1 MRREGRQ
8 GGVSAA
14 PGFGLGLRPEH
25 YEAILAGAPGVDW
38 FEAISENHMVPGGKP
53 LRVLERVRAERP
65 VALHGVSLSIGGTDP
80 LDMAYLGRLKD
91 LARRIQPFAIS
102 DHLCWTGTAGLNL
115 HDLLPL
121 PYTEETLVHVA
132 HRVRRVQ
139 DALGTRILLEN
150 VSSYV
155 VFAGDEMAEWDFLA
169 ELACRADCLL
179 LLDVNNVHVS
189 AVNHGFDPQDFLAGL
204 PPGRVAQF
212 HLAGHSVAG
221 AHLIDTHDRP
231 VADAVWDLYGA
242 AVRRFGALP
251 VSIERD
257 DRIPELGELVAELDR
272 ARRVSADALR
282 GLAA

>member
-1 MRREGRQ
+1 
-8 GGVSAA
+8 
-14 PGFGLGLRPEH
+14 LRPEH
-25 YEAILAGAPGVDW
+25 YEAILEGAPRVDW
-38 FEAISENHMVPGGKP
+38 FEAITENHMVPGGKP
-53 LRVLERVRAERP
+53 LRMLERIREAHP

-91 LARRIQPFAIS
+91 LARRIRPFAIS
-102 DHLCWTGTAGLNL
+102 DHLCWTGTGGLNL

-121 PYTEETLVHVA
+121 PYTEEALAHVA
-132 HRVRRVQ
+132 ARVCRVQ
-139 DALGTRILLEN
+139 DTLGTRILLEN

-155 VFAGDEMAEWDFLA
+155 AFAADGMAEWEFLA
-169 ELACRADCLL
+169 ELSRRADCLL

-204 PPGRVAQF
+204 PVGRVAQF
-212 HLAGHSVAG
+212 HLAGHSDMG

-231 VADAVWDLYGA
+231 VAEAVWTLYGA
-242 AVRRFGALP
+242 AVRRFGPLP

-257 DRIPELGELVAELDR
+257 DRIPELGVLVDELDR
-272 ARRVSADALR
+272 ARRVAEDAPR